1 MMQLTDQ
8 LGISKLHIHPATFR
22 YSDDTVMHIAT
33 AQGLLD
39 SHPHS
44 SLDHICTNIA
54 KYYKSC
60 MKDMGGRAPGATCI
74 RGANALKEDG
84 SNWMELGFEKRGG
97 GCGASMRAAC
107 IGLYFYNNME
117 MLMQVSIESGRITH
131 HNPMGYL
138 GSFVAALFTAFA
150 IQEKSPNQWLSLLL
164 HEYLPKAKEYVSK
177 ERDSKQNILSGDWH

>member
-1 MMQLTDQ
+1 
-8 LGISKLHIHPATFR
+8 
-22 YSDDTVMHIAT
+22 
-33 AQGLLD
+33 
-39 SHPHS
+39 
-44 SLDHICTNIA
+44 
-54 KYYKSC
+54 
-60 MKDMGGRAPGATCI
+60 
-74 RGANALKEDG
+74 
-84 SNWMELGFEKRGG
+84 MELGFEKRGG